1 MEDRGCSLNEYS
13 VQRQVLDELS
23 LDEVAQK
30 GNWSTKPTFTE
41 RLKGS
46 MRCSVPRAK
55 EVVLSWVPVLGWLPQ
70 YRIREN
76 AVGDLISGCS
86 VGIMH
91 LPQGMAYALLASLR
105 PVFGLYTSLYPVL
118 VYFIF
123 GTSRHVSI
131 GTFAV
136 ISIMIG
142 SVTERLAPDSNFL
155 VNGTNGTGS
164 VNVDERDAYRVQIAS
179 SLTVLAGLF
188 QILLGVVRFGFV
200 VTYLSEPLV
209 RGYTTASACHVL
221 CSQLKYL
228 FGVNPVRFTGPL
240 SLIYTVVAICRLLP
254 QTVVPELVVSLVAL
268 AVLIVVKELNECYK
282 QKLPLPIPIELIV
295 IIAATIITHFC
306 GLSAKYKIDVV
317 GEIPSGLKA
326 PRAPDVTLFSAV
338 IGDAFA
344 VAIVGYAITISLG
357 KTFALKHGYKVD
369 SNQELVALGLSNTVG
384 GCFQCYSVTC
394 SMSRSL
400 VQESTGGK
408 TQVAGLI
415 SSIIVLITIL
425 KIGSLFEALP
435 KAVLSTIVFVNLKG
449 MFKQF
454 TDVPMLWKTNKVD
467 LLVWLV
473 TFTSTILLNLDLGLA
488 VSIGFSMLTVIF
500 RTQLPRYSIL
510 GQVPDTNLYLDIDTY
525 KEAKEIPGIKI
536 FRSSATIYYT
546 NAEMYTEALQEKS
559 GIQIGKLLAAKKK
572 QASTLTQQEQKT
584 AKDEPKQQRANHLPN
599 GIFSLEENKISAE
612 LEGHHFKHGVA
623 LKLTESPANGFTKG
637 QVNWAYQSDTMS
649 DSNSDTGSEHYE
661 ATRASKDSDDKK
673 GYADPAGPH
682 SIILDLS
689 STSFVDTVAVKTL
702 KNIFM
707 DLREIGVGVYA
718 TGCQACVVEQLERAG
733 FFSESIPK
741 SRLFVTIHDAVL
753 HILNKVGQTDVTLFL
768 FPGWFLQHQNVTT
781 RGQRVPARHL
791 PLPTALLLM
800 AFHCSLLVHIVP
812 SPYIG
817 RKSTT
822 LTWQHNCHG
831 NAWSRC
837 SDNKL
842 FVIWSNEM
850 SQLLSL

>member
-1 MEDRGCSLNEYS
+1 MEDKNCSSVEYS
-13 VQRQVLDELS
+13 VQRQVLDELC

-30 GNWSTKPTFTE
+30 GSWSAKPTFSE

-55 EVVLSWVPVLGWLPQ
+55 EILLSWVPVFGWLPK
-70 YRIREN
+70 YSIREN
-76 AVGDLISGCS
+76 AIGDLISGCS

-91 LPQGMAYALLASLR
+91 LPQGMAYALLASLS
-105 PVFGLYTSLYPVL
+105 PVIGLYTSLYPVL

-123 GTSRHVSI
+123 GTSRHISI

-155 VNGTNGTGS
+155 VNATNGTGS
-164 VNVDERDAYRVQIAS
+164 VNTNEQGAYRVQIAC

-209 RGYTTASACHVL
+209 RGYTTGSACHVFG
-221 CSQLKYL
+221 SQLKYL
-228 FGVNPVRFTGPL
+228 FGLSPARTSGPL
-240 SLIYTVVAICRLLP
+240 SLIY
-254 QTVVPELVVSLVAL
+254 
-268 AVLIVVKELNECYK
+268 
-282 QKLPLPIPIELIV
+282 

-306 GLSAKYKIDVV
+306 DLSAKYNVDVV

-326 PRAPDVTLFSAV
+326 PQAPDVSLFPAV

-344 VAIVGYAITISLG
+344 VAIVGYAINISLG

-369 SNQELVALGLSNTVG
+369 SNQELVALGLSNTIG
-384 GCFQCYSVTC
+384 GCFQCYSVT
-394 SMSRSL
+394 SSLSRSL

-415 SSIIVLITIL
+415 SSIIVLITVL
-425 KIGSLFEALP
+425 KIGALFETLP
-435 KAVLSTIVFVNLKG
+435 KAVLSTIVIVNLKG
-449 MFKQF
+449 MFKQL

-473 TFTSTILLNLDLGLA
+473 TFTCTILLNLDLGLA
-488 VSIGFSMLTVIF
+488 VSIGFSLLTVIF

-510 GQVPDTNLYLDIDTY
+510 GQVPATNLYLDVDTY

-546 NAEMYTEALQEKS
+546 NAEMYLEALQEKS
-559 GIQIGKLLAAKKK
+559 GIQIGKLLAEKKK
-572 QASTLTQQEQKT
+572 QDATR
-584 AKDEPKQQRANHLPN
+584 KQQKEKTDKNEPTPQVCRVSNLLPN
-599 GIFSLEENKISAE
+599 GTFSLEEKQISAE
-612 LEGHHFKHGVA
+612 LGGQNFKRGVA
-623 LKLTESPANGFTKG
+623 LKLTESPANGFSQG

-649 DSNSDTGSEHYE
+649 DSDMGSQHDDSIMQ
-661 ATRASKDSDDKK
+661 ASKDSHDKK
-673 GYADPAGPH
+673 EPTDSSGPH

-689 STSFVDTVAVKTL
+689 ATSFVDTVAVKTL
-702 KNIFM
+702 KNICR
-707 DLREIGVGVYA
+707 DLGDIGVGVYL

-741 SRLFVTIHDAVL
+741 NRLFVTIHDAVL
-753 HILNKVGQTDVTLFL
+753 HILNKVGQTDVILVTTIHPPCTLYVPFPAGAPSSCLVNLLFL
-768 FPGWFLQHQNVTT
+768 H
-781 RGQRVPARHL
+781 
-791 PLPTALLLM
+791 
-800 AFHCSLLVHIVP
+800 
-812 SPYIG
+812 
-817 RKSTT
+817 
-822 LTWQHNCHG
+822 
-831 NAWSRC
+831 
-837 SDNKL
+837 
-842 FVIWSNEM
+842 
-850 SQLLSL
+850 